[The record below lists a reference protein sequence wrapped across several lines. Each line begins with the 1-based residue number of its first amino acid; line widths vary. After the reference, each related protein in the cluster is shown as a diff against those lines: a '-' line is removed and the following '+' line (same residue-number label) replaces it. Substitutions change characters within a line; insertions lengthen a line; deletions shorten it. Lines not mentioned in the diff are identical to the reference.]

1 MLARGGVRTVS
12 RGIAWTGLALAAVTL
27 AQRATAPTLLY
38 WSFPTVFGA
47 PFGPYR
53 NRNDFAMLSR
63 PIDEV
68 MTAAPVSVKP
78 DALVGEALRLL
89 RERQIDQLPVVDE
102 RRRPVGLL
110 DIQDLLA
117 IRALSAAP

>member
-1 MLARGGVRTVS
+1 MSDTDCPPGRM
-12 RGIAWTGLALAAVTL
+12 AA
-27 AQRATAPTLLY
+27 
-38 WSFPTVFGA
+38 
-47 PFGPYR
+47 R

-68 MTAAPVSVKP
+68 MTASPVSVKP

-117 IRALSAAP
+117 IRALSSAP

>member
-1 MLARGGVRTVS
+1 
-12 RGIAWTGLALAAVTL
+12 
-27 AQRATAPTLLY
+27 
-38 WSFPTVFGA
+38 
-47 PFGPYR
+47 
-53 NRNDFAMLSR
+53 
-63 PIDEV
+63 
-68 MTAAPVSVKP
+68 VSVKP

-117 IRALSAAP
+117 IRALSSAP